1 MLGIGSNP
9 HKFKN
14 GREICKVGMLQ
25 LKKKR
30 SIKMKTENVKRIMYV
45 LIALIISLNITATA
59 IAAGNSD
66 MSTLRET
73 SEAFSNV
80 AEKAIPA
87 VVFVKVEKTVNAPNF
102 GIPFEFNGSFDPFG
116 DDFFDRFFRRQQPQ
130 ESPREYH
137 QMAQGSGCIISADGY
152 ILTNHHVVGDV
163 DKITV
168 KLHDGQE
175 LEAKVIGSDEKSD
188 VAVIKVEGKNLP
200 VLPLGDSD
208 KLKVGEWVIAIG
220 NPFGL
225 AETVTVGV
233 VSAKG
238 RSNVHIA
245 DYEDFIQTDAAI
257 NPGNSGGPLLNLD
270 GQVIGINTAIFSQS
284 GGYMGIGFAIPI
296 NMAKSIKEQLLKSGK
311 VTRGQ
316 LGISIQ
322 ALSKELADSFNLE
335 STKGILVADVLSDS
349 PAEKAGL
356 KTGDIILKLNGDE
369 VTDIGSFRNKIAM
382 IAPGTNVK
390 LLIMRDGK
398 QQEISVEI
406 GELSEIRAQI
416 GASDISGKLGLQV
429 QDLTEETAKLYGV
442 AMGKGI
448 IVTGVAAYSP
458 AAMKGIKPGAVILS
472 VNRKPIGSV
481 LEFNKALK
489 EAGQAKKV
497 LLLLKEDK
505 YTRFVVL
512 SWDK

>member
-1 MLGIGSNP
+1 
-9 HKFKN
+9 
-14 GREICKVGMLQ
+14 
-25 LKKKR
+25 
-30 SIKMKTENVKRIMYV
+30 MKTENIKRFVYI
-45 LIALIISLNITATA
+45 LITLSISLNVTATA
-59 IAAGNSD
+59 IAAGDSGL
-66 MSTLRET
+66 STLRET
-73 SEAFSNV
+73 SEAFSSV

-87 VVFVKVEKTVNAPNF
+87 VVFVKVEKTVNTPSS
-102 GIPFEFNGSFDPFG
+102 GIPFEFNSPFDPFG
-116 DDFFDRFFRRQQPQ
+116 DDFFDRFFRRGQPQ
-130 ESPREYH
+130 EPKEYH
-137 QMAQGSGCIISADGY
+137 QMAQGSGCIISTDGY
-152 ILTNHHVVGDV
+152 ILTNHHVVSDV

-188 VAVIKVEGKNLP
+188 VAVIKVEGKSLP

-208 KLKVGEWVIAIG
+208 KLKIGEWVIAIG

-225 AETVTVGV
+225 TETVTVGV

-296 NMAKSIKEQLLKSGK
+296 NMARNIKEQLLKSGK

-316 LGISIQ
+316 LGIIIQ
-322 ALSKELADSFNLE
+322 ELSKDLADSFNLK

-356 KTGDIILKLNGDE
+356 KTGDIILKLDGDE
-369 VTDIGSFRNKIAM
+369 VTDVGSFRNKIAM
-382 IAPGTNVK
+382 MAPGTNVK
-390 LLIMRDGK
+390 LLIMRDAK
-398 QQEISVEI
+398 QKEINVEI
-406 GELSEIRAQI
+406 GELSEIRVQI
-416 GASDISGKLGLQV
+416 GASDISRKLGLQV

-448 IVTGVAAYSP
+448 IVTSVAAYSP
-458 AAMKGIKPGAVILS
+458 AYMKGIKPGVVILS
-472 VNRKPIGSV
+472 VNRKPVGSV
-481 LEFNKALK
+481 LEFNKVLK
-489 EAGQAKKV
+489 QASQDKKV
-497 LLLLKEDK
+497 LLLLKEDE

-512 SWDK
+512 SWD

>member
-1 MLGIGSNP
+1 VLSSSA
-9 HKFKN
+9 KT
-14 GREICKVGMLQ
+14 KV
-25 LKKKR
+25 KER
-30 SIKMKTENVKRIMYV
+30 SIKMKTENVKRIVYV
-45 LIALIISLNITATA
+45 LSALVVSLILTPKATV
-59 IAAGNSD
+59 AGNSGL
-66 MSTLRET
+66 STLQKT
-73 SEAFSNV
+73 SEAFSSV
-80 AEKAIPA
+80 AEESIPA
-87 VVFVKVEKTVNAPNF
+87 VVFVKVEKTVSTP
-102 GIPFEFNGSFDPFG
+102 GSGLPFEFNGPFDPFG
-116 DDFFDRFFRRQQPQ
+116 DDFFNRFFRQQQPQ
-130 ESPREYH
+130 GSPREYH
-137 QMAQGSGCIISADGY
+137 QMAQGSGCIISRDGY
-152 ILTNHHVVGDV
+152 ILTNHHVVADV

-188 VAVIKVEGKNLP
+188 VAVIKVDGKNLP

-208 KLKVGEWVIAIG
+208 KLKIGEWVIAIG

-270 GQVIGINTAIFSQS
+270 GEVIGINTAIFSQS

-322 ALSKELADSFNLE
+322 ELTKDLADSFGLQ
-335 STKGILVADVLSDS
+335 STKGILVADVMSDS

-356 KTGDIILKLNGDE
+356 KTGDIILRLNGNE
-369 VTDIGSFRNKIAM
+369 ITDIGSFRNKIAM
-382 IAPGTNVK
+382 TAPGTDVK
-390 LLIMRDGK
+390 LLILRDGK
-398 QQEISVEI
+398 QQEITVEI
-406 GELSEIRAQI
+406 GELSEMRAQI
-416 GASDISGKLGLQV
+416 GTSDISGKLGLQV
-429 QDLTEETAKLYGV
+429 QDLTKETAKLYGV
-442 AMGKGI
+442 PVGKGV

-458 AAMKGIKPGAVILS
+458 AYMNGIKPGAVILS
-472 VNRKPIGSV
+472 VDRKPIGSV

-489 EAGQAKKV
+489 QAGQAKKV
-497 LLLLKEDK
+497 LLLLKEDE

-512 SWDK
+512 SWD

>member
-1 MLGIGSNP
+1 
-9 HKFKN
+9 
-14 GREICKVGMLQ
+14 
-25 LKKKR
+25 
-30 SIKMKTENVKRIMYV
+30 MKTENVKRIVYV
-45 LIALIISLNITATA
+45 LSALVVSLNLMPKAT
-59 IAAGNSD
+59 AAGNSGL
-66 MSTLRET
+66 STLQKT
-73 SEAFSNV
+73 SEAFSSV
-80 AEKAIPA
+80 AEEAIPA
-87 VVFVKVEKTVNAPNF
+87 VVFVKVEKTVSTPSF
-102 GIPFEFNGSFDPFG
+102 GMPFEFNGPFNPFG
-116 DDFFDRFFRRQQPQ
+116 DDFFDRFFRQQQPQ
-130 ESPREYH
+130 KSPREYH
-137 QMAQGSGCIISADGY
+137 QMAQGSGCIISRDGY
-152 ILTNHHVVGDV
+152 ILTNHHVVADV

-168 KLHDGQE
+168 KLHDGRE

-188 VAVIKVEGKNLP
+188 VAVIKVEAKNLP
-200 VLPLGDSD
+200 VLPLGNSD
-208 KLKVGEWVIAIG
+208 KLKIGEWVIAIG

-233 VSAKG
+233 VIAKG

-257 NPGNSGGPLLNLD
+257 NPGNSGGPLLNLE

-322 ALSKELADSFNLE
+322 ELTKDLADSFGLK
-335 STKGILVADVLSDS
+335 STKGILVADVMSDS

-356 KTGDIILKLNGDE
+356 KTGDIILRLNGNE
-369 VTDIGSFRNKIAM
+369 IADIGSFRNKIAM
-382 IAPGTNVK
+382 TAPGTNVR

-398 QQEISVEI
+398 QQEITVEI
-406 GELSEIRAQI
+406 GELSEMRAQL
-416 GASDISGKLGLQV
+416 GTSDISGKLGLQV
-429 QDLTEETAKLYGV
+429 QDLTKETAKLYGV
-442 AMGKGI
+442 PVGKGV

-458 AAMKGIKPGAVILS
+458 AYMNAIKPGAVILS
-472 VNRKPIGSV
+472 VDRKPIGSV

-497 LLLLKEDK
+497 LLLLKEDQ

-512 SWDK
+512 SWD